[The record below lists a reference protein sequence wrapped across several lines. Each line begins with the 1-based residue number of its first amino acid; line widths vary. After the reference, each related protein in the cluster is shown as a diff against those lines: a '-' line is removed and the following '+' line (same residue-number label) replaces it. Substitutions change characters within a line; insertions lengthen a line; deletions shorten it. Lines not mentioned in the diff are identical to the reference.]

1 MRNDLK
7 IFEFENK
14 TVECIF
20 LDDEP
25 LFNPYDVGNCLKMSE
40 STVKFHLTDM
50 DEDEKIILEN
60 SKVSLTNFRKLANRG
75 ETFIKE
81 PGLYQLIFKSR
92 KPEAQKFVKWITHE
106 VLPSIRKTGS
116 YHNSKE
122 DQILQQVINNAENL
136 LGIRKREIAINQN
149 ESWNMKLA
157 KLIWDCSTNKM
168 GSVKDLYNEVVYL
181 FAAESGI
188 NINELAESQNMTRR
202 EYLLKNKTVC
212 KTIYEFAIE
221 HFYAD
226 SRQVMLISFNKNQK
240 RLTDFR

>member
-20 LDDEP
+20 LDYEP

-40 STVKFHLTDM
+40 STVKFHLADM

-116 YHNSKE
+116 YQLPENRLIKDLLETTEQLIGIKKE
-122 DQILQQVINNAENL
+122 ELAILQQ
-136 LGIRKREIAINQN
+136 
-149 ESWNMKLA
+149 ESWNKKLSN
-157 KLIWDCSTNKM
+157 LMVDCSINKM
-168 GSVKDLYNEVVYL
+168 GSMNDLYDEMYYVFASETGIDIPEIAELKGLKTMDYL
-181 FAAESGI
+181 
-188 NINELAESQNMTRR
+188 R
-202 EYLLKNKTVC
+202 KNPNVAKTV
-212 KTIYEFAIE
+212 YEFAME
-221 HFYAD
+221 HFNRPN
-226 SRQVMLISFNKNQK
+226 RQIMLIPTQSM
-240 RLTDFR
+240 LTDFK